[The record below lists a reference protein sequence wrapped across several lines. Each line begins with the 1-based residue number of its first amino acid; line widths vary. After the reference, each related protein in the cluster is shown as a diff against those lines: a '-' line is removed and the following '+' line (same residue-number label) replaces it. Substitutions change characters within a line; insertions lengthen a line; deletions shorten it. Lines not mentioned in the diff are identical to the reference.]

1 MNISTIRFV
10 ERLGKDEI
18 LRKRQETSPAKFLG
32 CLEEQISENT
42 SFDYFIVT
50 PDMDVS
56 SGSRY
61 NSAILLFHGL
71 NERNWDKYLPW
82 AEYLANKLERPIIL
96 FPLSMHIN
104 RSPLSWSNPRAMQKL
119 INDEFGER
127 PRTTNLSFLNY
138 ALSARLKSDPF
149 RFYLSGRESIYNVY
163 QLMNEIRGGRN
174 KIISRGARI
183 DIFAYSIGGLLSQV
197 LLTSDV
203 QGYFSD
209 SKLFMFCA
217 GSLFNEMNGSSKM
230 IMDGETFNTLT
241 TYFTTKFI
249 FPQHE
254 KRIIGDNLE
263 QAFISHIAC
272 HLGKE
277 KREAFY
283 RNNLHRVGI
292 ISLKQDKVIPT
303 AGILSAIGSDAACCL
318 EEMDFPFHYSHE
330 IPFPVTN
337 ENAAERKYYFE
348 KVFGRAAEFLR

>member
-1 MNISTIRFV
+1 MHTLRFV
-10 ERLGKDEI
+10 ERLGRDEI
-18 LRKRQETSPAKFLG
+18 LKKRQETSPVKFLG

-42 SFDYFIVT
+42 SFDYYIVT
-50 PDMDVS
+50 PDTFA
-56 SGSRY
+56 GLGKKAG
-61 NSAILLFHGL
+61 SAILLFHGL
-71 NERNWDKYLPW
+71 NERNWDKYIPW
-82 AEYLANKLERPIIL
+82 AEYLSNELNRPVIL

-104 RSPLSWSNPRAMQKL
+104 RSPLEWSNPRAMQKL
-119 INDEFGER
+119 INDEFGDG
-127 PRTTNLSFLNY
+127 PRSSNLSFLNY
-138 ALSARLKSDPF
+138 ALSSRLKSDPF

-163 QLMNEIRGGRN
+163 QLMNEIRSGRHEL
-174 KIISRGARI
+174 ISKGAKI

-203 QGYFSD
+203 QGYFAE

-230 IMDGETFNTLT
+230 IMDGDTFDTLT
-241 TYFTTKFI
+241 SYFTTRFI
-249 FPQHE
+249 YPQHE

-263 QAFISHIAC
+263 QAFISHIAS

-277 KREAFY
+277 RREAFY

-303 AGILSAIGSDAACCL
+303 SGILSAIGTGAAVCL

-330 IPFPVTN
+330 IPFPVTK
-337 ENAAERKYYFE
+337 ENAAERKYCFE